1 MAFFGSKH
9 YNRAEENL
17 KDKRKPMDYSQEEK
31 ECFMR
36 EALKEGQIA
45 LENDEIPI
53 GCVIVKDGQI
63 IGRGHNAREEWQR
76 AVMHAEIMAIEDANQ
91 HEDSWRLLDTT
102 LFVTIEPCVM
112 CSGAIGLARIPH
124 VVYGAA
130 NQKFGAAGSLYDI
143 LTDERLNHRVE
154 VETGILQ
161 EECAQIMQDF
171 FRNRRQK

>member
-1 MAFFGSKH
+1 
-9 YNRAEENL
+9 
-17 KDKRKPMDYSQEEK
+17 MDYSQEEK

-63 IGRGHNAREEWQR
+63 IGRGHNAREELQR
-76 AVMHAEIMAIEDANQ
+76 AVMHAEIMAIEDANRR
-91 HEDSWRLLDTT
+91 EDSWRLLDTT

-143 LTDERLNHRVE
+143 LTDDRLNHRVE